1 MKKLLLLIVF
11 FFTATLQAQQ
21 YKITF
26 LRSYHGTV
34 IENQDPIWLFA
45 HEKGVWLTSEQMVTK
60 TAAFPYEMTYFEPE
74 KGRFVQVA
82 QLRESQSTALL
93 DTVSLG
99 KQKFELTGETKTIL
113 GYRCQKAKTIINSNT
128 IELWFTQELK
138 VKGAPT
144 VLGQSLGLVLE
155 MVRNGNF
162 VIAATKVEKLKQLP
176 KEATPPSLSF
186 VSSLDY
192 KDLLWKSRFT
202 TLQVFE
208 NEKIHFSGDAVSN
221 DSILRFANGTVILKK
236 VRFPEIKAG
245 NHVFVE
251 LREQS
256 EGDAY
261 DRTGSIFLISQGKDI
276 SFMNGLQNGMG
287 TLPLYENG
295 NGKKYQ
301 GVVATETY
309 EPVLELMR
317 FFTPFGIKQ
326 YNHIELKG
334 KTWHEQVSFRQ
345 EISELYSALSGQE
358 LWVGAF
364 IGNYDA
370 GGYRVSLDITI
381 HPGEG
386 MTIPAS
392 QVIPLFNTTNVM
404 EMGGQEYGT
413 MFNVENGLEVTF
425 KLLKPLKNARL
436 RYITTGHGG
445 WSGGDEFVP
454 KVNSVYLN
462 QNKIYAFTPWRQD
475 CGSYRLYNPASGNFN
490 NGLSSSDYSRS
501 NWCPGTVTNP
511 VYIDLG
517 DLPVG
522 SHTLRVHIP
531 QGAPEGGSFSAWNVS
546 GVLLGE

>member
-1 MKKLLLLIVF
+1 MKYLKLFLIVF
-11 FFTATLQAQQ
+11 ASSTFHAQS
-21 YKITF
+21 YKITYQ
-26 LRSYHGTV
+26 RSYHGTA

-45 HEKGVWLTSEQMVTK
+45 HDKGAWLTSEGMVNGSAT
-60 TAAFPYEMTYFEPE
+60 FPFEE
-74 KGRFVQVA
+74 TFVDLKKGSFMQVA
-82 QLRESQSTALL
+82 QLNATQKTALL
-93 DTVSLG
+93 DSLSLG
-99 KQKFELTGETKTIL
+99 KQQFELTGETKKIL
-113 GYRCQKAKTIINSNT
+113 GYSCQKAKTIINSNT
-128 IELWFTQELK
+128 IELWFTQDLP

-176 KEATPPSLSF
+176 KGAIPPSIPL
-186 VSSLDY
+186 VSALDY
-192 KDLLWKSRFT
+192 RDLLWKNRFT
-202 TLQVFE
+202 TLKVFE
-208 NEKIHFSGDAVSN
+208 NEKIHFSGEAVSN

-236 VRFPEIKAG
+236 VQFPEIKTG
-245 NHVFVE
+245 NHIFVE
-251 LREQS
+251 LREHS

-261 DRTGSIFLISQGKDI
+261 DRTGSIFLIPQGKDL

-301 GVVATETY
+301 GVVATESY

-370 GGYRVSLDITI
+370 GGYRISLDITI

-413 MFNVENGLEVTF
+413 MFNVEKGLEVTF
-425 KLLKPLKNARL
+425 ELLKPLKNARL

-517 DLPVG
+517 DLPSG
-522 SHTLRVHIP
+522 KHTLRIHIP
-531 QGAPEGGSFSAWNVS
+531 QGAPEGSSFSAWNVS

>member
-1 MKKLLLLIVF
+1 MKYLKLFLIVF
-11 FFTATLQAQQ
+11 TSSTFYAQS
-21 YKITF
+21 YKITYQ
-26 LRSYHGTV
+26 RSYHGTV

-45 HEKGVWLTSEQMVTK
+45 HDKGAWLTSEGMVNGSAT
-60 TAAFPYEMTYFEPE
+60 FPFEE
-74 KGRFVQVA
+74 TFVDLKKGSFMQVA
-82 QLRESQSTALL
+82 QLNATQKTALL
-93 DTVSLG
+93 DSLSLG
-99 KQKFELTGETKTIL
+99 KQQFELTGETKKIL
-113 GYRCQKAKTIINSNT
+113 GYSCQKAKTIINSNT
-128 IELWFTQELK
+128 IELWFTQDLP

-176 KEATPPSLSF
+176 KGATPPSISL
-186 VSSLDY
+186 VSALDY
-192 KDLLWKSRFT
+192 RDLLWKSRFT
-202 TLQVFE
+202 TLKVFE

-251 LREQS
+251 LREHS

-261 DRTGSIFLISQGKDI
+261 DRTGSIFLIPQGKDL
-276 SFMNGLQNGMG
+276 SFMNGLQNVME
-287 TLPLYENG
+287 TLPFYENG

-370 GGYRVSLDITI
+370 GGYRISLDITI

-413 MFNVENGLEVTF
+413 MFNVEKGLEVTF
-425 KLLKPLKNARL
+425 ELLTPLKNARL

-462 QNKIYAFTPWRQD
+462 QNKMYAFTPWRQD

-501 NWCPGTVTNP
+501 NWCPGTVTHP

-522 SHTLRVHIP
+522 SHTIRVHIP
-531 QGAPEGGSFSAWNVS
+531 QGAPEGSSFSAWNVS

>member
-1 MKKLLLLIVF
+1 MKYLKLFLIVF
-11 FFTATLQAQQ
+11 ASSTFHAQS
-21 YKITF
+21 YKITYQ
-26 LRSYHGTV
+26 RSYHGTA

-45 HEKGVWLTSEQMVTK
+45 HDKGAWLTSEGMVNGSAT
-60 TAAFPYEMTYFEPE
+60 FPFEE
-74 KGRFVQVA
+74 TFVDLKKGSFMQVA
-82 QLRESQSTALL
+82 QLNATQKTALL
-93 DTVSLG
+93 DSLSLG
-99 KQKFELTGETKTIL
+99 KQQFELTGETKKIL
-113 GYRCQKAKTIINSNT
+113 GYSCQKAKTIINSNT
-128 IELWFTQELK
+128 IELWFTQDLP

-155 MVRNGNF
+155 MIRNGNF
-162 VIAATKVEKLKQLP
+162 VIAATKVEKLKQVP
-176 KEATPPSLSF
+176 KGATPPSIPL
-186 VSSLDY
+186 VSALDY
-192 KDLLWKSRFT
+192 RDFLWKSRFT
-202 TLQVFE
+202 TLKVFE
-208 NEKIHFSGDAVSN
+208 NEKIHFSGEAVSN

-236 VRFPEIKAG
+236 VQFPEIKTG
-245 NHVFVE
+245 NHIFVE
-251 LREQS
+251 LREHS

-261 DRTGSIFLISQGKDI
+261 DRTGSIFLIPQGKDL

-301 GVVATETY
+301 GVVATESY

-370 GGYRVSLDITI
+370 GGYRISLDITI

-413 MFNVENGLEVTF
+413 MFNVEKGLEVTF
-425 KLLKPLKNARL
+425 ELLKPLKNARL

-501 NWCPGTVTNP
+501 NWCPGTVTYP
-511 VYIDLG
+511 LYIDLG
-517 DLPVG
+517 DLPSG
-522 SHTLRVHIP
+522 KHTLRVHIP
-531 QGAPEGGSFSAWNVS
+531 QGAPEGSSFSAWNVS

>member
-1 MKKLLLLIVF
+1 MKYLKLFLIVF
-11 FFTATLQAQQ
+11 ASSTFHAQS
-21 YKITF
+21 YKITYQ
-26 LRSYHGTV
+26 RSYHGTV
-34 IENQDPIWLFA
+34 VENQDPIWLFA
-45 HEKGVWLTSEQMVTK
+45 HDKGAWLTSEGMVNGS
-60 TAAFPYEMTYFEPE
+60 ASFPFEE
-74 KGRFVQVA
+74 TFVDLKKGSFMQVA
-82 QLRESQSTALL
+82 QLNATQKTALL
-93 DTVSLG
+93 DSLSLG
-99 KQKFELTGETKTIL
+99 KQQFELTGETKKIL
-113 GYRCQKAKTIINSNT
+113 GYSCQKAKTIINSNT
-128 IELWFTQELK
+128 LELWFTQDLP

-155 MVRNGNF
+155 IVRNGNF

-176 KEATPPSLSF
+176 IGAIPPSITL
-186 VSSLDY
+186 VSALDFR
-192 KDLLWKSRFT
+192 DLLWKSRFT
-202 TLQVFE
+202 TLKVFE
-208 NEKIHFSGDAVSN
+208 NEKIHFSGEAISN

-236 VRFPEIKAG
+236 VQFPEIKVG
-245 NHVFVE
+245 KHIFVE

-261 DRTGSIFLISQGKDI
+261 DRTGSIFLIPQGKDI

-295 NGKKYQ
+295 NGIKYQ
-301 GVVATETY
+301 GVVATESY

-334 KTWHEQVSFRQ
+334 KTWQEQVSFRQ

-425 KLLKPLKNARL
+425 ELLTPLKNARL

-462 QNKIYAFTPWRQD
+462 QNKMYAFTPWRQD

-501 NWCPGTVTNP
+501 NWCPGTVTTP
-511 VYIDLG
+511 MYIDLG
-517 DLPVG
+517 DLPSG
-522 SHTLRVHIP
+522 KHTLRVHIP
-531 QGAPEGGSFSAWNVS
+531 QGAPEGSSFSAWNVS

>member
-1 MKKLLLLIVF
+1 MKYLKLFLIVF
-11 FFTATLQAQQ
+11 ASSTCYAQS
-21 YKITF
+21 YKITYQ
-26 LRSYHGTV
+26 RSYHGTV

-45 HEKGVWLTSEQMVTK
+45 HDKGAWLTSEGMVNGSAT
-60 TAAFPYEMTYFEPE
+60 FPFEE
-74 KGRFVQVA
+74 TFVDLKKGSFMQVA
-82 QLRESQSTALL
+82 QLNSTQKTALL
-93 DTVSLG
+93 DSLSLE
-99 KQKFELTGETKTIL
+99 KQQFELTGETKKIL
-113 GYRCQKAKTIINSNT
+113 GYSCQKAKTIINSNT
-128 IELWFTQELK
+128 IELWFTQDLP

-176 KEATPPSLSF
+176 KGASPPSIPL
-186 VSSLDY
+186 VSTLDY
-192 KDLLWKSRFT
+192 RDLLWNSRFT
-202 TLQVFE
+202 TLKVFE
-208 NEKIHFSGDAVSN
+208 NEKMHFSGEAMSN

-236 VRFPEIKAG
+236 VQFPEIKAG
-245 NHVFVE
+245 NHIFVE

-261 DRTGSIFLISQGKDI
+261 DRTGSIFLIPQGKDL

-301 GVVATETY
+301 GVVATESY

-370 GGYRVSLDITI
+370 GGYRISLDITI

-413 MFNVENGLEVTF
+413 MFNVEKGLEVSF
-425 KLLKPLKNARL
+425 ELLKPLKNARL

-462 QNKIYAFTPWRQD
+462 QNKIHAFTPWRQD

-501 NWCPGTVTNP
+501 NWCPGTVTYP

-517 DLPVG
+517 DLPSG
-522 SHTLRVHIP
+522 KHTLRVHIP
-531 QGAPEGGSFSAWNVS
+531 QGAPEGSSFSAWNVS